1 MADGRTAPTHRAL
14 EQARSAGSLD
24 ELLVDPEFLVR
35 ADPYI
40 LLPVLHRAGSP
51 AARSAAAVYR
61 ASAHRHVGA
70 DPVTRRQLLGVDA
83 ARLGDHAL
91 AAGLARELP
100 WRVVWSTGSEMDTRL
115 LASLPGTVV
124 ARALTTSVPK
134 VFTRVEGCL
143 TALLGERDGTLIAVD
158 LATGQAVGDPMPG
171 HGARLDGLAQVRAD
185 GRTVVVATG
194 GGAVRLWD
202 LETRRP
208 LTVPRGPREP
218 RGEIVGLTRALPD
231 GRPLLMTWDGRLLHL
246 SDPVTG
252 EPVGRPLPHTRRVD
266 AVVPESDGRSPAL
279 AVSVADGRVRTWDL
293 ATGRPRRTLTHRGL
307 PILAGHP
314 EHAKDHIAVL
324 HGRPVLV
331 TGGSDPDRY
340 GNGGGRLQIRS
351 LLTGELLGAPVGS
364 DDPRS
369 DSRFPLPSGR
379 RTMPNDVDTAMLD
392 GRPLALVV
400 KWQNDCC
407 PSADRIQ
414 VWDLASRS
422 LYAPPLRGCP
432 DRVSTRFS
440 TIAAVDDGTVLVA
453 VRCIGPRQGLEPDYT
468 REDLVKIWALGPEQA
483 PRHLDGGHSGPVRAV
498 AATVTAGRP
507 ALLTGGSDGAARLW
521 DPESSRPTGMRLS
534 GHRSAVRAVAS
545 VPVGERR
552 LAATADSDGT
562 VCLWDEATGR
572 FEGRLPEHHSG
583 SVQALAH
590 AEVGGLPV
598 LLTGGRDGV
607 VRLWDPA
614 ARRPLGELSDS
625 PGRVIHALG
634 TAMVGGRPVALA
646 GGTDG
651 ALRLW
656 HLDTGHPLGVALRG
670 HRGPLSTVAT
680 TVLSG
685 VPVCVTAGQ
694 DGTVRLWDLDRRRA
708 LGRPLTAPAARP
720 LRALAATVTDG
731 RAVAAAGADDGTVV
745 VWDLASRTPLGPP
758 LPGHSDAVLACTFIT
773 RDTLLTAGRDG
784 TLRLWSPETYT
795 ARPDAPDRPRPE
807 HTERVMG
814 LATAVGPAG
823 RPVLVSDSGGEYCGN
838 AHSLHVR
845 HVQDLATGH
854 PIGEPVPSY
863 EGPTTTAAIT
873 PAEPMPA
880 YTAVL
885 DGSPVSFSF
894 HGSDTV
900 RARDAATGRDIAPPL
915 CLPLTVNSLT
925 TTDDGHL
932 AIAFGRE
939 VAVLEWQGSPHHRQQ
954 Q

>member
-1 MADGRTAPTHRAL
+1 MTDGRTGWTRRAL
-14 EQARSAGSLD
+14 EQARSAGRLD
-24 ELLVDPEFLVR
+24 GLLVDPDFLVR
-35 ADPYI
+35 ADPYV
-40 LLPVLHRAGSP
+40 LLPALHEAGGP

-70 DPVTRRQLLGVDA
+70 DPVTRRQLLAVDA
-83 ARLGDHAL
+83 ARFGDRAL
-91 AAGLARELP
+91 AAGLTRELP
-100 WRVVWSTGSEMDTRL
+100 WRVVWSTGAEVDTRL

-124 ARALTTSVPK
+124 SRALTASVPK
-134 VFTRVEGCL
+134 AFTRVEGRL
-143 TALLGERDGTLIAVD
+143 TVLLGERDGTVIAVD

-185 GRTVVVATG
+185 GRAAVVATG

-208 LTVPRGPREP
+208 LAVPRGP
-218 RGEIVGLTRALPD
+218 RGEIVGLTRALPYD
-231 GRPLLMTWDGRLLHL
+231 HPLLMTWDGRLLHL
-246 SDPVTG
+246 SDPATG

-279 AVSVADGRVRTWDL
+279 AVGVADGRVRTWDL
-293 ATGRPRRTLTHRGL
+293 ATGRPRRTLAYRRL
-307 PILAGHP
+307 PVIHNRQWRA
-314 EHAKDHIAVL
+314 EDHIAVL

-340 GNGGGRLQIRS
+340 GHRGGTLRIRC
-351 LLTGELLGAPVGS
+351 LLTGEPLGAPVGS
-364 DDPRS
+364 DDSRS
-369 DSRFPLPSGR
+369 DARFPLPSGR
-379 RTMPNDVDTAMLD
+379 DSYPNDVRVVMLD

-400 KWQNDCC
+400 KWLDHCR

-422 LYAPPLRGCP
+422 LYAPPLRGYP
-432 DRVSTRFS
+432 DRVYLPHV
-440 TIAAVDDGTVLVA
+440 TIAAVDGTVLVA
-453 VRCIGPRQGLEPDYT
+453 VRCAGEEQENQ
-468 REDLVKIWALGPEQA
+468 VKVWALGPEQA
-483 PRHLDGGHSGPVRAV
+483 PRHLDGGHSGPVRAI

-507 ALLTGGSDGAARLW
+507 ALLTGGSDGTARLW
-521 DPESSRPTGMRLS
+521 DPESGRPTGVRLS

-552 LAATADSDGT
+552 LAATAGGDGT

-572 FEGRLPEHHSG
+572 FEGRLPARHSG

-590 AEVGGLPV
+590 AVADGLPV

-607 VRLWDPA
+607 VRLWDPV

-625 PGRVIHALG
+625 PGLVVHALG

-656 HLDTGHPLGVALRG
+656 HLDTGHPLGVPLRG
-670 HRGPLSTVAT
+670 HRGSLFALAT
-680 TVLSG
+680 IVLDG
-685 VPVCVTAGQ
+685 VPVCITAGQ

-720 LRALAATVTDG
+720 FRALAATVTEG

-745 VWDLASRTPLGPP
+745 LWDLASRTPLGPP
-758 LPGHSDAVLACTFIT
+758 LPGHGDAVLACAFLT
-773 RDTLLTAGRDG
+773 RGTLLTAGRDG
-784 TLRLWSPETYT
+784 TLRLWSPEVYT
-795 ARPDAPDRPRPE
+795 VRPQAPARPRPE
-807 HTERVMG
+807 HPDRVG
-814 LATAVGPAG
+814 NLATALGLAG

-838 AHSLHVR
+838 SHSLHIR
-845 HVQDLATGH
+845 HVRDLATGR
-854 PIGEPVPSY
+854 PMGEPVPSY
-863 EGPTTTAAIT
+863 EGPTTNVAIT
-873 PAEPMPA
+873 PAEPAPA
-880 YTAVL
+880 TTAVL
-885 DGSPVSFSF
+885 DGSTVSFF
-894 HGSDTV
+894 VQGDDTV
-900 RARDAATGRDIAPPL
+900 RTYDAATGRDIAPPL
-915 CLPLTVNSLT
+915 RLPLTVGSLT
-925 TTDDGHL
+925 ATDDGHL

-939 VAVLEWQGSPHHRQQ
+939 VAVLKWRGSPHDRQR
-954 Q
+954 